1 MRSDLIY
8 IPDSELDALI
18 QQDTPYLDLT
28 TLGLDIGDEP
38 GSLSFY
44 TREPCVLCCT
54 EEVSRILSKLGLSTA
69 YSLPTGTQIGAGELF
84 FTAEGSVCDLH
95 RAWKICQSLLSH
107 CSGVAT
113 KARNMLNR
121 VQKISPAISL
131 TAARAHF
138 PGTKAL
144 VTKAV
149 VAGGVIPHRMG
160 LSETVLIY
168 ETHIACM
175 GGLDVFLERYPQQKS
190 HFCEKKVFVETTSA
204 ETALRCLSVGVD
216 AIQFFQMQ
224 PDALAAAVEQVK
236 AAYPHCTVVAAGNLT
251 EENVTEYAATGVD
264 GLVSSAFYRAEPIQ
278 MQAQF
283 HTN

>member
-1 MRSDLIY
+1 M
-8 IPDSELDALI
+8 
-18 QQDTPYLDLT
+18 
-28 TLGLDIGDEP
+28 
-38 GSLSFY
+38 LS
-44 TREPCVLCCT
+44 
-54 EEVSRILSKLGLSTA
+54 
-69 YSLPTGTQIGAGELF
+69 Q
-84 FTAEGSVCDLH
+84 
-95 RAWKICQSLLSH
+95 
-107 CSGVAT
+107 
-113 KARNMLNR
+113 
-121 VQKISPAISL
+121 VQAISPAISL

-175 GGLDVFLERYPQQKS
+175 GGLEVFLERYPQQKS
-190 HFCEKKVFVETTSA
+190 HFCEKKVFVETQSA

-216 AIQFFQMQ
+216 VLQQRRSARRHVQFFQMQ
-224 PDALAAAVEQVK
+224 PDALAKAVEQVK
-236 AAYPHCTVVAAGNLT
+236 AAYPHCTIIAAGNLT
-251 EENVTEYAATGVD
+251 EENVAEYAATGVD

>member
-1 MRSDLIY
+1 MCVINRRAKNKAVCRFCFFHKLIHN
-8 IPDSELDALI
+8 IIKNAAADFSA
-18 QQDTPYLDLT
+18 
-28 TLGLDIGDEP
+28 
-38 GSLSFY
+38 
-44 TREPCVLCCT
+44 
-54 EEVSRILSKLGLSTA
+54 
-69 YSLPTGTQIGAGELF
+69 
-84 FTAEGSVCDLH
+84 FTAGNTV
-95 RAWKICQSLLSH
+95 W
-107 CSGVAT
+107 
-113 KARNMLNR
+113 
-121 VQKISPAISL
+121 
-131 TAARAHF
+131 
-138 PGTKAL
+138 L